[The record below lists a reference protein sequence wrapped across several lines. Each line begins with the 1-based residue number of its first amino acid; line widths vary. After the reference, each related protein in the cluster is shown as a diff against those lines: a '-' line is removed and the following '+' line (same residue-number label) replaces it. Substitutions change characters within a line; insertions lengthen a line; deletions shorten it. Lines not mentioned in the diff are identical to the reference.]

1 MAIVKSYRNEAG
13 GVYPPRRPNLE
24 NGPCFDVA
32 RFFARFRGNAQAG
45 K

>member
-1 MAIVKSYRNEAG
+1 MAIVKSYQNEAG
-13 GVYPPRRPNLE
+13 GVFLRAVLNYQ

-32 RFFARFRGNAQAG
+32 RFFVRFRGNAQTG